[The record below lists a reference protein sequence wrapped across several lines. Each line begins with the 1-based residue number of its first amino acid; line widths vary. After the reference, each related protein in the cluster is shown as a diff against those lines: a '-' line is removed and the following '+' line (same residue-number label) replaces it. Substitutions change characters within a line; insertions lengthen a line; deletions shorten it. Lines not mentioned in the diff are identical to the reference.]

1 MNDIKLF
8 NYNNNQI
15 RVIEKDGV
23 AWFVAKD
30 VCDVLGLGQVSRAL
44 QGLKTDGRLLKV
56 THPQNPNKFIEV
68 NAVNEPGLYKLIF
81 KSRKPEAKQFQD
93 WVFYEVLP
101 DIRKYGMYLGDKA
114 RETALADPE
123 TFNAVVQAYTQEKEK
138 VKALT
143 EYIEQNRQFTNLGYL
158 VAGLPGSFTIAEA
171 ANLFAQRGVEI
182 GRNRLY
188 KMGRDMGLLSKQKGH
203 RNKPTQKG
211 IEGGFFCLEVDPT
224 DNTKLTMRTLL
235 TKKGLDLLVS
245 QRLKEELPLIYLF
258 EQAEEEEREAEAS

>member
-15 RVIEKDGV
+15 RVIEKDGA
-23 AWFVAKD
+23 AWFVAND
-30 VCDVLGLGQVSRAL
+30 VCNVLGLKNPRKAL
-44 QGLKTDGRLLKV
+44 QGLDEDELMYLRV
-56 THPQNPNKFIEV
+56 TSGGQKREINGVSES
-68 NAVNEPGLYKLIF
+68 GLYNLIF
-81 KSRKPEAKQFQD
+81 KSNKSEAKQFRR
-93 WVFYEVLP
+93 WVTHEVLP
-101 DIRKYGMYLGDKA
+101 DIHKYGMYLGDKA

-143 EYIEQNRQFTNLGYL
+143 EYIDQNRQFTNLGYL

-258 EQAEEEEREAEAS
+258 EQTEEEEREAEAS